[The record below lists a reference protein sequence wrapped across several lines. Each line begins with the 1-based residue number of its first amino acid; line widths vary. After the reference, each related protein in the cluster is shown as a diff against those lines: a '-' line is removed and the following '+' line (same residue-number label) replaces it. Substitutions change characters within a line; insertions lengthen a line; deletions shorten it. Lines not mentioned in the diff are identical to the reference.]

1 MMDWLISINF
11 QMWFVFI
18 MTGWASYSF
27 IREKLPIEVT
37 SVILLTMLLLFGQ
50 VFPVLDANG
59 NNLLNSMTL
68 LAGFANPA
76 LVAVLGLLV
85 MGQAIVQTD
94 ALRPITQIFLR
105 ADPKWAW
112 VSMFGILFMVMAL
125 SAFMNNTPLVIL
137 AIPILQALTNAVS
150 VSESRIMIPL
160 SFAAILG
167 GMTTLVGSSTN
178 MLVSGAMVDLGYNG
192 FGFFDFVVP
201 GSVMASIGFLYV
213 LFVLPRMM
221 PDRRSF
227 RDELVGEEKEFIAE
241 LDVSKGS
248 KLIGQE
254 CVNGTFPSLE
264 TMKIR
269 LIQRSGHLV
278 LPPFEGY
285 VIQEGDILIVAT
297 TRDSLG
303 ALLTQHPGFLLSEEE
318 EKVILR
324 RKDKQEELFAEEDE
338 EDADLGASP
347 TADLEEKVADT
358 RMLAEIMITPASRLI
373 DMSIDHA
380 GFHRQFGAVVLGIQ
394 RRARVVRRRLGRIRL
409 EAGDVLLVAGSK
421 ADIEDMR
428 YSQDL
433 IVLSG
438 SKKELPVPKKA
449 PIAGFIMMAT
459 IGLAAFGILSIPVA
473 AITGSVLMIATDCLN
488 VRQATRAI
496 DRKIFLLVGAML
508 ALGQALQV
516 TRGDEFIADSLL
528 SISFVDTPF
537 LMLSLLF
544 IVVAIC
550 TNILSNNACAILFTP
565 IAAGIAVNMGV
576 DPFIFALTVLFASN
590 CSFASPIGYKTN
602 LLVMGPG
609 NYRFRD
615 FIKGGVPLIFIL
627 WFVFMGLLKFYF
639 AV

>member
-1 MMDWLISINF
+1 M
-11 QMWFVFI
+11 
-18 MTGWASYSF
+18 
-27 IREKLPIEVT
+27 
-37 SVILLTMLLLFGQ
+37 
-50 VFPVLDANG
+50 
-59 NNLLNSMTL
+59 
-68 LAGFANPA
+68 
-76 LVAVLGLLV
+76 
-85 MGQAIVQTD
+85 
-94 ALRPITQIFLR
+94 
-105 ADPKWAW
+105 
-112 VSMFGILFMVMAL
+112 
-125 SAFMNNTPLVIL
+125 
-137 AIPILQALTNAVS
+137 
-150 VSESRIMIPL
+150 
-160 SFAAILG
+160 
-167 GMTTLVGSSTN
+167 
-178 MLVSGAMVDLGYNG
+178 
-192 FGFFDFVVP
+192 
-201 GSVMASIGFLYV
+201 
-213 LFVLPRMM
+213 
-221 PDRRSF
+221 
-227 RDELVGEEKEFIAE
+227 
-241 LDVSKGS
+241 
-248 KLIGQE
+248 
-254 CVNGTFPSLE
+254 
-264 TMKIR
+264 
-269 LIQRSGHLV
+269 
-278 LPPFEGY
+278 
-285 VIQEGDILIVAT
+285 
-297 TRDSLG
+297 
-303 ALLTQHPGFLLSEEE
+303 
-318 EKVILR
+318 
-324 RKDKQEELFAEEDE
+324 
-338 EDADLGASP
+338 
-347 TADLEEKVADT
+347 
-358 RMLAEIMITPASRLI
+358 
-373 DMSIDHA
+373 
-380 GFHRQFGAVVLGIQ
+380 
-394 RRARVVRRRLGRIRL
+394 
-409 EAGDVLLVAGSK
+409 
-421 ADIEDMR
+421 
-428 YSQDL
+428 
-433 IVLSG
+433 LSG

>member
-473 AITGSVLMIATDCLN
+473 AIMGSVLMIATDCLN

>member
-1 MMDWLISINF
+1 M
-11 QMWFVFI
+11 
-18 MTGWASYSF
+18 
-27 IREKLPIEVT
+27 
-37 SVILLTMLLLFGQ
+37 
-50 VFPVLDANG
+50 
-59 NNLLNSMTL
+59 
-68 LAGFANPA
+68 
-76 LVAVLGLLV
+76 
-85 MGQAIVQTD
+85 
-94 ALRPITQIFLR
+94 
-105 ADPKWAW
+105 
-112 VSMFGILFMVMAL
+112 
-125 SAFMNNTPLVIL
+125 
-137 AIPILQALTNAVS
+137 
-150 VSESRIMIPL
+150 
-160 SFAAILG
+160 
-167 GMTTLVGSSTN
+167 
-178 MLVSGAMVDLGYNG
+178 
-192 FGFFDFVVP
+192 
-201 GSVMASIGFLYV
+201 
-213 LFVLPRMM
+213 
-221 PDRRSF
+221 
-227 RDELVGEEKEFIAE
+227 
-241 LDVSKGS
+241 
-248 KLIGQE
+248 
-254 CVNGTFPSLE
+254 
-264 TMKIR
+264 
-269 LIQRSGHLV
+269 
-278 LPPFEGY
+278 
-285 VIQEGDILIVAT
+285 
-297 TRDSLG
+297 
-303 ALLTQHPGFLLSEEE
+303 
-318 EKVILR
+318 R
-324 RKDKQEELFAEEDE
+324 RKDKQKKLFAEEDE
-338 EDADLGASP
+338 EDADLGASGP
-347 TADLEEKVADT
+347 LIWKKKLPI
-358 RMLAEIMITPASRLI
+358 RGCLRKLITPASRLI

-576 DPFIFALTVLFASN
+576 DFIFALTVLFASN
-590 CSFASPIGYKTN
+590 CSHHRLQTN
-602 LLVMGPG
+602 LQCGAGAIVSVTLSGWCAANLYLVVCLYGAAEVL
-609 NYRFRD
+609 FRGIAFLLYGRVAWSASHRGD
-615 FIKGGVPLIFIL
+615 ALANVRPLYMSCISFNTAD
-627 WFVFMGLLKFYF
+627 GLLNRDLIS
-639 AV
+639 

>member
-1 MMDWLISINF
+1 MVCLYHDRLGILF
-11 QMWFVFI
+11 
-18 MTGWASYSF
+18 F

-213 LFVLPRMM
+213 LLVLPRMM

-278 LPPFEGY
+278 C
-285 VIQEGDILIVAT
+285 
-297 TRDSLG
+297 
-303 ALLTQHPGFLLSEEE
+303 
-318 EKVILR
+318 
-324 RKDKQEELFAEEDE
+324 
-338 EDADLGASP
+338 
-347 TADLEEKVADT
+347 
-358 RMLAEIMITPASRLI
+358 
-373 DMSIDHA
+373 
-380 GFHRQFGAVVLGIQ
+380 
-394 RRARVVRRRLGRIRL
+394 RRLRGT
-409 EAGDVLLVAGSK
+409 S
-421 ADIEDMR
+421 
-428 YSQDL
+428 
-433 IVLSG
+433 
-438 SKKELPVPKKA
+438 
-449 PIAGFIMMAT
+449 F
-459 IGLAAFGILSIPVA
+459 
-473 AITGSVLMIATDCLN
+473 
-488 VRQATRAI
+488 RAI
-496 DRKIFLLVGAML
+496 F
-508 ALGQALQV
+508 
-516 TRGDEFIADSLL
+516 
-528 SISFVDTPF
+528 
-537 LMLSLLF
+537 
-544 IVVAIC
+544 
-550 TNILSNNACAILFTP
+550 
-565 IAAGIAVNMGV
+565 
-576 DPFIFALTVLFASN
+576 
-590 CSFASPIGYKTN
+590 
-602 LLVMGPG
+602 
-609 NYRFRD
+609 
-615 FIKGGVPLIFIL
+615 
-627 WFVFMGLLKFYF
+627 
-639 AV
+639 